1 MAFHDVL
8 FPADISYGATGGP
21 RFSTVINTVGS
32 GREERIIRWDQP
44 LMSWDVGHEITDE
57 TKLEAL
63 LAFFRAREGRAHGF
77 RFKDWSDYSAGMIL
91 GPNGREYGPVAA
103 AHPVV
108 LEGGEYRL
116 YKRYASGG
124 TIRHRRITKPEAG
137 TIRLYDAGGNLL
149 TRSTDGL
156 TGVVSG
162 GPATSWAGKFHV
174 PVRFEDDELKISI
187 RGVRRGNW
195 PNVGLVELRE

>member
-63 LAFFRAREGRAHGF
+63 LAFFRAREG
-77 RFKDWSDYSAGMIL
+77 
-91 GPNGREYGPVAA
+91 
-103 AHPVV
+103 
-108 LEGGEYRL
+108 
-116 YKRYASGG
+116 
-124 TIRHRRITKPEAG
+124 G